1 MRRLY
6 VLKAVPERLKKLTEL
21 VQRFLTLQTKPNS
34 EKKLAIY
41 YFKGPGQ
48 ETLAAQGIEVV
59 PSLYNLLLRLKAEGY
74 NLTGLP
80 ADVKAFE
87 AQLMRE
93 GPVIQSIAGGQ
104 MEEYLKTGNP
114 AWVDKADFDKWIAE
128 DLTPLQIKE
137 LEETY
142 GPYAREL
149 HEPVPLRLVH
159 HSLLLRASSTAM
171 SSCSLSL

>member
-1 MRRLY
+1 MPELDGAIYPYVLTTQEKNDDGLY

-74 NLTGLP
+74 TSR
-80 ADVKAFE
+80 D
-87 AQLMRE
+87 
-93 GPVIQSIAGGQ
+93 S
-104 MEEYLKTGNP
+104 
-114 AWVDKADFDKWIAE
+114 
-128 DLTPLQIKE
+128 
-137 LEETY
+137 
-142 GPYAREL
+142 
-149 HEPVPLRLVH
+149 LR
-159 HSLLLRASSTAM
+159 M
-171 SSCSLSL
+171 

>member
-1 MRRLY
+1 MTSREEWEADPQGMMGGFLSQTLGMPELDGAIYPYVLTTQEKNDDGLY

-74 NLTGLP
+74 TSRG
-80 ADVKAFE
+80 
-87 AQLMRE
+87 
-93 GPVIQSIAGGQ
+93 S
-104 MEEYLKTGNP
+104 
-114 AWVDKADFDKWIAE
+114 
-128 DLTPLQIKE
+128 
-137 LEETY
+137 
-142 GPYAREL
+142 
-149 HEPVPLRLVH
+149 LR
-159 HSLLLRASSTAM
+159 M
-171 SSCSLSL
+171 